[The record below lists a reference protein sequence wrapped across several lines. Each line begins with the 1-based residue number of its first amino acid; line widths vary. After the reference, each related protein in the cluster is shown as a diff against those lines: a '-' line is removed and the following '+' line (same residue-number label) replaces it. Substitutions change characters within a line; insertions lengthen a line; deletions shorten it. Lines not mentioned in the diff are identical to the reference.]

1 MYKIIENVIK
11 EGRYEL
17 SDILKK
23 IDTKWFQ
30 GELTDE
36 EKTELVRLAQEKA
49 KPEDSYAPLQE
60 QINNLYKTVDNITKE
75 LKICK
80 EEITKLKGEEPLPQP
95 EPIEYPEYKQP
106 TGAYDAYHKDD
117 KVTFNSERYVCIAPE
132 GVAVVWSPIDYPA
145 YWQKVEPVV

>member
-1 MYKIIENVIK
+1 MYEIIENVIK

-36 EKTELVRLAQEKA
+36 EKTELVKLAQEQA

-60 QINNLYKTVDNITKE
+60 QIE
-75 LKICK
+75 LAFR
-80 EEITKLKGEEPLPQP
+80 EIAGLKDRVTKLETGSEPLPQP
-95 EPIEYPEYKQP
+95 EQEEYPEYKQP
-106 TGAYDAYHKDD
+106 TGAHDAYHKDD
-117 KVTFNSERYVCIAPE
+117 KVTFNGERYICIAPE
-132 GVAVVWSPIDYPA
+132 GVAVVWDPVTYPA
-145 YWQKVEPVV
+145 YWKKV